1 MELAEEAELVEQVEL
16 VLPNREET
24 AAQVERTSLAQ

>member
-24 AAQVERTSLAQ
+24 AGQVELTSLVH

>member
-1 MELAEEAELVEQVEL
+1 MESAVAEEQGEMVEL

-24 AAQVERTSLAQ
+24 AGQVELTSLVH